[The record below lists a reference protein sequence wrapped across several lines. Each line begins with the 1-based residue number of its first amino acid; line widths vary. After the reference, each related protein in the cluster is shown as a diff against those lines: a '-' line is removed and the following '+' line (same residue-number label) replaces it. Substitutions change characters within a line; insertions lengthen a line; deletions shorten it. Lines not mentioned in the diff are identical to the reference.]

1 MGEDVAQRPPGGG
14 AQRLDKWLW
23 YARVVKTRSLA
34 AALVTRGRVRV
45 NRERIQKPSQTVKPG
60 DVITASVS
68 RDMRVLKVLLPGTR
82 RGPASEAQ
90 TLYED
95 LSPVKIAGPSAGGG
109 CIGGS
114 IEYQRAAGGR
124 CFRHRER
131 PTEQER
137 APPNRP
143 AQGAG
148 SLIRLGLSFRLP
160 RSGVSR
166 RDTDGGYRR
175 QPLARAAGSR
185 HICCERDEQKLFAC
199 GACLRMWLQARN
211 IRVREP
217 RDNRELKS
225 E

>member
-95 LSPVKIAGPSAGGG
+95 LSPVKIAGPSAGGAVSG
-109 CIGGS
+109 DQSNTSGPPVGGVFDTGS
-114 IEYQRAAGGR
+114 GR
-124 CFRHRER
+124 PSKKE
-131 PTEQER
+131 
-137 APPNRP
+137 
-143 AQGAG
+143 
-148 SLIRLGLSFRLP
+148 
-160 RSGVSR
+160 
-166 RDTDGGYRR
+166 RR
-175 QPLARAAGSR
+175 Q
-185 HICCERDEQKLFAC
+185 I
-199 GACLRMWLQARN
+199 
-211 IRVREP
+211 VR
-217 RDNRELKS
+217 LKGQDR
-225 E
+225 